1 MPDEPPSRLRVVGAL
16 RLERCV
22 CVTRL
27 RKANGVSS
35 LRADKQKENEKLRE
49 ALSRKAASLE
59 HLQRELA
66 AVRAEKERLQTE
78 ADGKESQNQR
88 LLQEACHGRWALS
101 R

>member
-1 MPDEPPSRLRVVGAL
+1 M
-16 RLERCV
+16 
-22 CVTRL
+22 
-27 RKANGVSS
+27 
-35 LRADKQKENEKLRE
+35 RE